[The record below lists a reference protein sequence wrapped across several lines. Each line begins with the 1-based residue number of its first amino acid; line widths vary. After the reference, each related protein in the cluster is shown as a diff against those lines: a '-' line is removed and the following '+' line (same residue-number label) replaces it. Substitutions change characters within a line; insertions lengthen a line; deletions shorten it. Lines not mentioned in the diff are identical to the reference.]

1 MPRMCHIL
9 QPFLAEDFPRS
20 FSPTKVPMPNGDGD
34 GGGSEN
40 EHDGYDRGKGKGD
53 EYHHN
58 WKLASQIHFD
68 LCGFGHATIKFV

>member
-1 MPRMCHIL
+1 
-9 QPFLAEDFPRS
+9 
-20 FSPTKVPMPNGDGD
+20 MPNGDGD